1 VLRQRLAIPRDAAHS
16 RRVARPPWTRAP
28 SNADRSMA
36 RARPVVARSFDVERV
51 ARRRRRRRRLPT
63 SRASACED
71 ASFDASTTPRRPH
84 HGVASRDGTIVSI
97 ATAFGFAQGAIAI
110 VRLSGSDAIAIAS
123 NVFATTKDARAR
135 TSNGGRIDG
144 KKASDGEW
152 KTHVARYGYVRARD
166 NDGELIDEVIALAFL
181 KPRSYT
187 AEDVVELHCHGGGVC
202 AQRVLARCLEEGARL
217 ARNGEFTLRAFL
229 NGRLDLAQAEAV
241 NALVSAR
248 TTAAADSALAA
259 LRGGLTTPVSRARR
273 TCVDLLAE
281 LEARLDFDDE
291 MVPLDVDAIAAKAA
305 AAGET
310 VREVLRTARRGALLE
325 TGVTVAIVGRPN
337 VGKSR
342 LLNALTRSER
352 SIVTSRAGT
361 TRDVVEASVNIG
373 GLPTTLLDTAGI
385 RSETDDEVEQIG
397 VARSRA
403 AAAGADVVML
413 VVDAE
418 CGWTSEDYAI
428 WQSEI
433 ANNER
438 ASGSAVLVINKTDVA
453 DASNATPPENVISA
467 FSAVVHV
474 SAETGKNLNELESAI
489 VNTVSGGAV
498 DAEGGAWAANQ
509 RQAEA
514 LQIAADSLER
524 LKSTISS
531 EMPLDFW
538 TIDLREA
545 AFALGTV
552 TGEDTTEDVLDTIFE
567 RFCIGK

>member
-1 VLRQRLAIPRDAAHS
+1 MSTARALGARQRVERASS
-16 RRVARPPWTRAP
+16 RRGRGDGPHR
-28 SNADRSMA
+28 A
-36 RARPVVARSFDVERV
+36 RALQCLRVWASSTSTQGDRDTIAGIATPVVAS
-51 ARRRRRRRRLPT
+51 
-63 SRASACED
+63 S
-71 ASFDASTTPRRPH
+71 
-84 HGVASRDGTIVSI
+84 GG
-97 ATAFGFAQGAIAI
+97 IAI
-110 VRLSGSDAIAIAS
+110 VRLSGEDAVAIAGR
-123 NVFATTKDARAR
+123 VFAVGRG
-135 TSNGGRIDG
+135 GGRRENFQFESHR
-144 KKASDGEW
+144 A
-152 KTHVARYGYVRARD
+152 TYGVVYARD
-166 NDGELIDEVIALAFL
+166 ADAGNASGRKIIDEVIALAFL
-181 KPRSYT
+181 APRSYT
-187 AEDVVELHCHGGGVC
+187 AEDVVELHCHGGAVC
-202 AQRVLARCLEEGARL
+202 VQRVLRRCLDEGARL

-241 NALVSAR
+241 HALVSAK
-248 TTAAADSALAA
+248 TTAAADSALATM
-259 LRGGLTTPVSRARR
+259 RGGLTTPVSQAR
-273 TCVDLLAE
+273 TLCVDLLAE

-310 VREVLRTARRGALLE
+310 VKDVLQTARRGALLE

-352 SIVTSRAGT
+352 SIVTSREGT

-373 GLPTTLLDTAGI
+373 GLPATLLDTAGI

-397 VARSRA
+397 VERSRA
-403 AAAGADVVML
+403 AAAGADVVVL

-418 CGWTSEDYAI
+418 RGWTTEDYAI
-428 WQSEI
+428 WESEI
-433 ANNER
+433 SNNAR

-453 DASNATPPENVISA
+453 DAANATPPDEVIST

-474 SAETGKNLNELESAI
+474 SAATGDNLSSLESAV

-514 LQIAADSLER
+514 LQVAADSLDR
-524 LKSTISS
+524 LKGTIAA

-552 TGEDTTEDVLDTIFE
+552 TGEDTTEDILDTIFE

>member
-1 VLRQRLAIPRDAAHS
+1 
-16 RRVARPPWTRAP
+16 
-28 SNADRSMA
+28 MA
-36 RARPVVARSFDVERV
+36 RARGVVARSFDVER
-51 ARRRRRRRRLPT
+51 ASRRRRRRRRT
-63 SRASACED
+63 RRHRASACED

-84 HGVASRDGTIVSI
+84 RGVASGDGTIVSI
-97 ATAFGFAQGAIAI
+97 ATAFGFAPGAIAI

-123 NVFATTKDARAR
+123 NVFATTKSAARMTTSKDGGVGGGQKLKSAR
-135 TSNGGRIDG
+135 
-144 KKASDGEW
+144 GEW